1 MNCTRIIILAA
12 SVKRQNYCVAGKKWH
27 QNQDNI
33 WLRPVGNSLP
43 DGNDALTSKEI
54 QYHSN
59 RIPSTLDVVDIQF
72 LRYANHNIQS
82 ENHLIDTAFKWDK
95 KGTYPVEKLSE
106 IVDNPETL
114 WFVNREGTNSRMG
127 INDCFPTQYLAGPT
141 NSLYLI
147 LINELI
153 IHLTHEEDFYGKNRK
168 RYRGSFNYKGVNYKL
183 SITDPN
189 IYSQYGQSQDGDYN
203 YGKCYATISMA
214 PLEDNGNCYKFLA
227 ALFKFKV

>member
-1 MNCTRIIILAA
+1 MNSTRLIILAV
-12 SVKRQNYCVAGKKWH
+12 SVKRKNYCVAGKKWH
-27 QNQDNI
+27 QNQDEI

-43 DGNDALTSKEI
+43 DGNDALTSREI
-54 QYHSN
+54 QYNSY
-59 RIPSTLDVVDIQF
+59 RIPSTLDLVDIQF
-72 LRYANHNIQS
+72 LRSANHSVQS
-82 ENHLIDTAFKWDK
+82 ENHLIDTAFKWEK

-106 IVDNPETL
+106 ILDTPATL
-114 WFVNREGTNSRMG
+114 WFVNRESTNSKMG
-127 INDCFPTQYLAGPT
+127 INDCFPTNLLNGKT

-147 LINELI
+147 LINELT
-153 IHLTHEEDFYGKNRK
+153 IHLTHEEDFYGNNRK
-168 RYRGSFNYKGVNYKL
+168 RYRGSFNYNGVNYKL

-189 IYSQYGQSQDGDYN
+189 IYSEYGQLQDGDYN